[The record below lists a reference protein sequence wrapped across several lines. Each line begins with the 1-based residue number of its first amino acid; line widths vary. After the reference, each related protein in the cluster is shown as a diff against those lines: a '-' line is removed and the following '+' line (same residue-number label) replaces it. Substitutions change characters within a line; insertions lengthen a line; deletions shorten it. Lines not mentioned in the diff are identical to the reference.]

1 MSDIQTEVPSSGGV
15 MVCVTGQRSCERLI
29 NHGAKR
35 KKDDQKLFI
44 VHCVQTGHNF
54 MNTTFEADAIEYLFT
69 CALLVN
75 AELTILRATAL
86 WMHWSI
92 LPLNTT
98 FLLSFSGHLRRTA
111 QTVLRTSLRSAFRML
126 SWMLCV
132 LPAIDNRYTELKI
145 IIS

>member
-1 MSDIQTEVPSSGGV
+1 MTDIQTEAPSSGGV

-75 AELTILRATAL
+75 AELTILRADSVMDAL
-86 WMHWSI
+86 VEIGRAH
-92 LPLNTT
+92 
-98 FLLSFSGHLRRTA
+98 
-111 QTVLRTSLRSAFRML
+111 V
-126 SWMLCV
+126 
-132 LPAIDNRYTELKI
+132 
-145 IIS
+145 

>member
-1 MSDIQTEVPSSGGV
+1 MSDIQTEAPSSGGV

-75 AELTILRATAL
+75 AELTILRADSVMDASPQDGADSFADKLAL
-86 WMHWSI
+86 R
-92 LPLNTT
+92 LPD
-98 FLLSFSGHLRRTA
+98 
-111 QTVLRTSLRSAFRML
+111 V
-126 SWMLCV
+126 
-132 LPAIDNRYTELKI
+132 ELDVVRAARDR
-145 IIS
+145 

>member
-1 MSDIQTEVPSSGGV
+1 MSDIQTEAPSSGGV

-75 AELTILRATAL
+75 AELTILRADSVMDAL
-86 WMHWSI
+86 VDFAVEHNVSVALR
-92 LPLNTT
+92 LPD
-98 FLLSFSGHLRRTA
+98 
-111 QTVLRTSLRSAFRML
+111 V
-126 SWMLCV
+126 
-132 LPAIDNRYTELKI
+132 ELDVVRAARN
-145 IIS
+145 

>member
-1 MSDIQTEVPSSGGV
+1 MSDIQTEAPSSGGV

-75 AELTILRATAL
+75 AELTILRADSVMDAL
-86 WMHWSI
+86 VD
-92 LPLNTT
+92 
-98 FLLSFSGHLRRTA
+98 FA
-111 QTVLRTSLRSAFRML
+111 AFRML

>member
-1 MSDIQTEVPSSGGV
+1 MTDIQTEVPSSGGV

-75 AELTILRATAL
+75 GELTILRANSVIHAL
-86 WMHWSI
+86 V
-92 LPLNTT
+92 PVNTT
-98 FLLSFSGHLRRTA
+98 FVVAFSGHLRRTA

>member
-1 MSDIQTEVPSSGGV
+1 MSDIQTEAPSSGGV

-75 AELTILRATAL
+75 AELTILRAD
-86 WMHWSI
+86 SVKVS
-92 LPLNTT
+92 LPI
-98 FLLSFSGHLRRTA
+98 G
-111 QTVLRTSLRSAFRML
+111 
-126 SWMLCV
+126 
-132 LPAIDNRYTELKI
+132 
-145 IIS
+145 

>member
-1 MSDIQTEVPSSGGV
+1 MSDIQTEAPSSGGV

-75 AELTILRATAL
+75 AELTILRADSVMDAL
-86 WMHWSI
+86 VDFAVEH
-92 LPLNTT
+92 N
-98 FLLSFSGHLRRTA
+98 
-111 QTVLRTSLRSAFRML
+111 LRSAFRML

>member
-1 MSDIQTEVPSSGGV
+1 MSDIQTEAPSSGGV

-54 MNTTFEADAIEYLFT
+54 MNTTFEADAIEYL
-69 CALLVN
+69 
-75 AELTILRATAL
+75 
-86 WMHWSI
+86 
-92 LPLNTT
+92 NTT

>member
-1 MSDIQTEVPSSGGV
+1 MSDIQTEAPSSGGV

-54 MNTTFEADAIEYLFT
+54 MNTTFEADAIAYLFT

-75 AELTILRATAL
+75 AELTILRADSVMDAL
-86 WMHWSI
+86 VDFAVEHNVSVI
-92 LPLNTT
+92 VLGASPQDGADSFADKLALRLPD
-98 FLLSFSGHLRRTA
+98 
-111 QTVLRTSLRSAFRML
+111 V
-126 SWMLCV
+126 
-132 LPAIDNRYTELKI
+132 ELDVVRAARDR
-145 IIS
+145 

>member
-1 MSDIQTEVPSSGGV
+1 MTDIQTEVSSSGGV

-75 AELTILRATAL
+75 AELTILRADSVMDAL
-86 WMHWSI
+86 VDFAVEH
-92 LPLNTT
+92 NV
-98 FLLSFSGHLRRTA
+98 SGYRSRGISAGRRRQFCGQA
-111 QTVLRTSLRSAFRML
+111 CAPPSG
-126 SWMLCV
+126 C
-132 LPAIDNRYTELKI
+132 
-145 IIS
+145 

>member
-1 MSDIQTEVPSSGGV
+1 MTDIQTEVPSSGGV

-35 KKDDQKLFI
+35 KKDDQKRFI

-75 AELTILRATAL
+75 AELTILRADSVMDAL
-86 WMHWSI
+86 VDFAVEHNVSVI
-92 LPLNTT
+92 VLGASPQDGADSFADKRALRLPD
-98 FLLSFSGHLRRTA
+98 G
-111 QTVLRTSLRSAFRML
+111 
-126 SWMLCV
+126 
-132 LPAIDNRYTELKI
+132 ELDVVRAARDR
-145 IIS
+145 

>member
-1 MSDIQTEVPSSGGV
+1 MSDIQTEAPSSGGV

-75 AELTILRATAL
+75 AELTILRADSVMDAL
-86 WMHWSI
+86 VDFAVEHNVSVI
-92 LPLNTT
+92 VLGA
-98 FLLSFSGHLRRTA
+98 S

>member
-1 MSDIQTEVPSSGGV
+1 MSDIQTEAPSSGGV

-69 CALLVN
+69 CALLRADSVMDALVDFAVEHN
-75 AELTILRATAL
+75 VSVIVLGASPQDGADSFADKLALRLPDVELDVVRAA
-86 WMHWSI
+86 
-92 LPLNTT
+92 
-98 FLLSFSGHLRRTA
+98 RDR
-111 QTVLRTSLRSAFRML
+111 
-126 SWMLCV
+126 
-132 LPAIDNRYTELKI
+132 
-145 IIS
+145 

>member
-75 AELTILRATAL
+75 AELTILRADSVMDAL
-86 WMHWSI
+86 VDFAVEHNVSVI
-92 LPLNTT
+92 
-98 FLLSFSGHLRRTA
+98 RRTA
-111 QTVLRTSLRSAFRML
+111 QTVLRTSLRSAFRIL